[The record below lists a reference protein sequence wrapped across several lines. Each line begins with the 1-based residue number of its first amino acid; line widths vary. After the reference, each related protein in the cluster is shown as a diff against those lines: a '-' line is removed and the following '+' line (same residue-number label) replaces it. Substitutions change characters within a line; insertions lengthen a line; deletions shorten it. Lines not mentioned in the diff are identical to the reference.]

1 MAGITAMGDL
11 SHELET
17 LVLQI
22 DSGAVA
28 GDDHAHAVMQASLD
42 ELSRM
47 RDLVSAGTLPGEA
60 RDLIA
65 QIRGLANQ
73 PAGHGRRAGPRAA
86 AAAPAAPPVA
96 QPRAAPTAPRRRRS
110 SRARRRAR
118 APLAPPARAAAPESS
133 PEPAALSEDASQP
146 GIEQRAGIAGP
157 RGAAGRAGGNG
168 ARGCRPARHHAQ
180 QCRRGEHLSRPPRSA
195 SQFDRFQSGR
205 AGANRN
211 APEGAI
217 ARPGNRDRSAS
228 IAPAPGYR
236 TAAR

>member
-1 MAGITAMGDL
+1 MAGVIAMGDL

-28 GDDHAHAVMQASLD
+28 GDEHAHAVMQASLD

-73 PAGHGRRAGPRAA
+73 PAVATAA
-86 AAAPAAPPVA
+86 VATATIAQAAAEAAAPASAVVAP
-96 QPRAAPTAPRRRRS
+96 AAAATPTAPAPPPS
-110 SRARRRAR
+110 ALIQPPAAR

-133 PEPAALSEDASQP
+133 LEPAAQNEDASSSMELSSAPVLP
-146 GIEQRAGIAGP
+146 GREAPPVERVEMARVDADLLDTMLNNAGEV
-157 RGAAGRAGGNG
+157 
-168 ARGCRPARHHAQ
+168 
-180 QCRRGEHLSRPPRSA
+180 EHFSRPPRSA
-195 SQFDRFQSGR
+195 GQFH
-205 AGANRN
+205 
-211 APEGAI
+211 
-217 ARPGNRDRSAS
+217 
-228 IAPAPGYR
+228 
-236 TAAR
+236 